1 MDDIDH
7 AQDQAMRQ
15 AEAILADVR
24 ARNAAAAS
32 SPDRPAL
39 RTCVDC
45 PDPIEARRLVANPA
59 AIRCTACQADA
70 EAQSSSRLRPRGV
83 AA

>member
-7 AQDQAMRQ
+7 AQDHAMRQ

-59 AIRCTACQADA
+59 AIRCTACQAEA
-70 EAQSSSRLRPRGV
+70 ETSSRLRPRGV

>member
-7 AQDQAMRQ
+7 AQDHANRQ

-24 ARNAAAAS
+24 ARNAAAS
-32 SPDRPAL
+32 SVDRPAL
-39 RTCVDC
+39 RICVDC